1 MTAEPQVVTLGC
13 RLNAYESEVMHDLAK
28 RAGLTDTILVNT
40 CTVTGEADRQARQTI
55 RKLRRQNPDARIIV
69 SGCAA
74 QIDPDK
80 FAAMPEVDK
89 VLGNQEKLDPNSY
102 SHGSDQAATGDEKIL
117 VSDIMQAKEVA
128 GHLLSGFETKS
139 RAFVQIQQG
148 CDHRCT
154 FCIIP
159 FGRGGNR
166 SVPVDAIVRQMNN
179 LTEAGYKE
187 AVLTGVDISSY
198 GGDLPGS
205 PSLGQMVR
213 QLLDQVPELHRL
225 RLSSL
230 DPAAVDDDLLT
241 LLAEEPRLMPHIH
254 LSVQAGSDLILK
266 RMKRRHT
273 RNDVTTLCDRLKTAR
288 PETVFGADLI
298 AGFPTES
305 DTMHQETLDLIDAAG
320 LTYLHVF
327 PYSPRPGT
335 PAADMPQITEAVRKV
350 RAAEIRAKG
359 EIRQESYFD
368 TLIGATASLL
378 VERGGRGYTETY
390 APASLDT
397 GKQKSTQK
405 IKQGDI
411 VPVTITGHNQGSL
424 TAEIN
429 I

>member
-1 MTAEPQVVTLGC
+1 MSGAKPEIVTLGC
-13 RLNAYESEVMHDLAK
+13 RLNAYESEVMHDLAT
-28 RAGLTDTILVNT
+28 RAGLTDTIIVNT
-40 CTVTGEADRQARQTI
+40 CSVTGEADRQSRQTI
-55 RKLRRQNPDARIIV
+55 RKLRRKNPHARIIV

-74 QIDPDK
+74 QIDPEK
-80 FAAMPEVDK
+80 FAAMPEIDQ
-89 VLGNQEKLDPNSY
+89 VLGNLEKLDPGSY
-102 SHGSDQAATGDEKIL
+102 GAGASDEKIL

-159 FGRGGNR
+159 YGRGGAR
-166 SVPVDAIVRQMNN
+166 SVPIGVIAQQMNH

-198 GGDLPGS
+198 GSDLPGQ

-213 QLLDQVPELHRL
+213 RLLALAPDLKRL

-230 DPAAVDDDLLT
+230 DPAAIDDELIA
-241 LLAEEPRLMPHIH
+241 LLASEPRLMPHIH

-266 RMKRRHT
+266 RMKRRHN
-273 RNDVTTLCDRLKTAR
+273 RQDVIDLCRKLAEAR

-305 DTMHQETLDLIDAAG
+305 DAMHQESVDLINQAN

-335 PAADMPQITEAVRKV
+335 PAADMPQVTDEVRKS

-359 EIRQESYFD
+359 ESRQADYFGG
-368 TLIGATASLL
+368 LIGRAASLL
-378 VERGGRGYTETY
+378 VERGGQGYTETY
-390 APASLDT
+390 APAQLAA
-397 GKQKSTQK
+397 GAQEFN
-405 IKQGDI
+405 QGDI
-411 VPVTITGHNQGSL
+411 VPVIITGLNQGSL

>member
-1 MTAEPQVVTLGC
+1 MKTEPHVITLGC
-13 RLNAYESEVMHDLAK
+13 RLNTYESELMHDLAK
-28 RAGLTDTILVNT
+28 QAGLTDTIIVNT
-40 CTVTGEADRQARQTI
+40 CTVTSEADRQARQTI
-55 RKLRRQNPDARIIV
+55 RKLRRQNPAANIIV

-74 QIDPDK
+74 QIDPEK
-80 FAAMPEVDK
+80 FAAMPEVDR
-89 VLGNQEKLDPNSY
+89 VLGNQEKLNIRSYQNSDD
-102 SHGSDQAATGDEKIL
+102 GEKIL
-117 VSDIMQAKEVA
+117 VADIMQAKEVA
-128 GHLLSGFETKS
+128 GHLLSGFETRS

-159 FGRGGNR
+159 FGRGVNR
-166 SVPVDAIVRQMNN
+166 SVPFGVIAQQMNK
-179 LTEAGYKE
+179 LTDAGYKE

-198 GGDLPGS
+198 GGDLPGQ
-205 PSLGQMVR
+205 PTLGQMAR
-213 QLLDQVPELHRL
+213 RLLDQAPALQRL

-230 DPAAVDDDLLT
+230 DPAAIDDDLIA

-254 LSVQAGSDLILK
+254 LSVQTGSDLILK

-273 RNDVTTLCDRLKTAR
+273 APDVVALCRQLREVR
-288 PETVFGADLI
+288 PETAFGADLI

-305 DTMHQETLDLIDAAG
+305 DAMHQETLALIDEAK

-335 PAADMPQITEAVRKV
+335 PAADMPQVNDAVRKS

-359 EIRQESYFD
+359 DNRQEVYFNG
-368 TLIGATASLL
+368 LIGATASLL
-378 VERGGRGYTETY
+378 VERGGKGYTETY
-390 APASLDT
+390 APASLEN
-397 GKQKSTQK
+397 GKQNSVAEY
-405 IKQGDI
+405 KQGDI
-411 VPVTITGHNQGSL
+411 VPVTITGLNQGSL